1 MDMKKILEEANKVG
15 SSDVVEEN
23 DISREIVSIARFV
36 YIDSQ
41 KEGSP
46 IRGVNPWWR
55 GVDMMT
61 KLQHL
66 GKTNVR
72 GHLEK
77 LSDKS
82 ILERKLH
89 GTKKVYRIRVMESSE
104 EGDVS
109 TG

>member
-1 MDMKKILEEANKVG
+1 MDMKKILEAASKSG
-15 SSDVVEEN
+15 SDTVEN
-23 DISREIVSIARFV
+23 DISKEILEIARFV
-36 YIDSQ
+36 YQDAQ

-46 IRGVNPWWR
+46 IKGVNPWWR

-89 GTKKVYRIRVMESSE
+89 GTKKVYRIRVLKESNDE
-104 EGDVS
+104 
-109 TG
+109 

>member
-15 SSDVVEEN
+15 SSEVAEEN
-23 DISREIVSIARFV
+23 DISKEILRIARFA
-36 YIDSQ
+36 YESAQ
-41 KEGSP
+41 KEDSK

-61 KLQHL
+61 RLQHL

-82 ILERKLH
+82 ILERKMH
-89 GTKKVYRIRVMESSE
+89 GSKKVYRIRVL
-104 EGDVS
+104 EGED
-109 TG
+109 

>member
-1 MDMKKILEEANKVG
+1 MDMKKILESAGKIG
-15 SSDVVEEN
+15 SEEVTEEN
-23 DISREIVSIARFV
+23 DISKEIVTVARFV
-36 YIDSQ
+36 YTDSQ

-72 GHLEK
+72 GHMEK
-77 LSDKS
+77 LADKA
-82 ILERKLH
+82 ILERMLH
-89 GTKKVYRIRVMESSE
+89 GTKKVYRIKVLEESE
-104 EGDVS
+104 DD
-109 TG
+109 